1 LAVRTKLLELKEQES
16 MIALFPTFSRLANKV
31 KQALSTD
38 VSLLWQE
45 LLQVAEPDE
54 EVTVYVV
61 GTQLYW

>member
-1 LAVRTKLLELKEQES
+1 MT
-16 MIALFPTFSRLANKV
+16 ALFPTFSRLANKV

-45 LLQVAEPDE
+45 LLQVTESDE
-54 EVTVYVV
+54 ETTVYAV